1 MVVDL
6 SRNSVAC
13 NRSVA
18 VKCKETIERYPLMSH
33 NLFSSIPGQA
43 MHGIPIL
50 TRFMKPGDMT
60 ALEQIKRCPVA
71 RHRSRGHLPENQEVQ
86 PH

>member
-1 MVVDL
+1 MIVDL

-18 VKCKETIERYPLMSH
+18 VKCKETIERYPLMSR

-43 MHGIPIL
+43 MYGNPDIP
-50 TRFMKPGDMT
+50 
-60 ALEQIKRCPVA
+60 
-71 RHRSRGHLPENQEVQ
+71 
-86 PH
+86 